1 VLCLFRLVPEP
12 DANQAHRNIK
22 VVRLNT
28 TAGEDLRDWLWG
40 RPPNG
45 VSFRSHW
52 ELYQWVDVYNNTLY
66 HELGHALGQD
76 HILALQGDVKC
87 KTGDPNADR
96 CYEGDNVMGGNS
108 DKVALINALAWHER
122 IEQHTRKDKRWWRVV
137 LGDTTPTRKVRL
149 ADWDPKRAQ
158 MF

>member
-1 VLCLFRLVPEP
+1 
-12 DANQAHRNIK
+12 
-22 VVRLNT
+22 
-28 TAGEDLRDWLWG
+28 
-40 RPPNG
+40 
-45 VSFRSHW
+45 
-52 ELYQWVDVYNNTLY
+52 
-66 HELGHALGQD
+66 
-76 HILALQGDVKC
+76 
-87 KTGDPNADR
+87 
-96 CYEGDNVMGGNS
+96 MGGNS